1 MQKYNRL
8 FFLAFLITAVF
19 LAGCS
24 HYPQNQ
30 PLGSASCM
38 DTYDFHLL
46 DSPDNGDETF
56 VVLTFSGGG
65 TRAAAFAYGVLA
77 KMREIP
83 IENNRKNLL
92 DEVDVI
98 STVSGGSFTGAYY
111 TLFGDKIFTEF
122 KNKFLYRDIEGELL
136 WKLVNPVN
144 WWRLASPYFSRIDLA
159 AEIYDESIFNRQ
171 TYGTLTQKAKK
182 PFLIVN
188 ATNLYQGA
196 RFEFTGK
203 QFCYLGSDISS
214 YPLARAVAA
223 SSAFPFLLSPISLV
237 NYPLPAGKKITPK
250 DELALEDY
258 WNNKRRYYTAKNN
271 DIYADEKEHPYVH
284 LMDGGLADN
293 LGLRAVYDLYVR
305 EDIRA
310 RINNGK
316 IKRLLVIVVN
326 AKAQK
331 KETFDK
337 KESPPG
343 LTTTAF
349 KTATVSM
356 DNYTFESVEVFAD
369 LLNERIKSQQNIA
382 GCQQL
387 LDRHGHDGY
396 RIPPLAGGNLK
407 LYVVDLAFDNL
418 ADLQQRT
425 YFNDLPTSFKL
436 SREQVDNLIAV
447 GGKLLEQHPEFK
459 KFVREAQIL
468 STQ

>member
-1 MQKYNRL
+1 MQKYKRL
-8 FFLAFLITAVF
+8 FFLVFLITAVF

-30 PLGSASCM
+30 PLGSASCT

-77 KMREIP
+77 KMLEIP
-83 IENNRKNLL
+83 IDNNRKNLL

-122 KNKFLYRDIEGELL
+122 KDKFLYRDIEGELF
-136 WKLVNPVN
+136 WKLINPVN

-196 RFEFTGK
+196 RFEFTGR
-203 QFCYLGSDISS
+203 QFCYLGSDIRS
-214 YPLARAVAA
+214 YPVARAVAA

-237 NYPLPAGKKITPK
+237 NYPLSSGKKISPK

-258 WNNKRRYYTAKNN
+258 WTNKRRYYAAKNN
-271 DIYADEKEHPYVH
+271 NIYADEKEHPYVH

-305 EDIRA
+305 EEIRA
-310 RINNGK
+310 KINNGR

-326 AKAQK
+326 AKTQK
-331 KETFDK
+331 QETLDK
-337 KESPPG
+337 SASPPG
-343 LTTTAF
+343 LKTAAF

-369 LLNERIKSQQNIA
+369 LLNERTKAQESIA
-382 GCQQL
+382 GCQNL
-387 LDRHGHDGY
+387 LDRHACDGY
-396 RIPPLAGGNLK
+396 KIPPLAGGNLK
-407 LYVVDLAFDNL
+407 LYIVDLAFDNL
-418 ADLQQRT
+418 ADPRERN

-436 SREQVDNLIAV
+436 SPEQVDKLIDV
-447 GGKLLEQHPEFK
+447 GGKLLGEHPEFK
-459 KFVREAQIL
+459 KFVRETQIL
-468 STQ
+468 PKQ

>member
-1 MQKYNRL
+1 MIV
-8 FFLAFLITAVF
+8 AAIVI
-19 LAGCS
+19 GCS

-30 PLGSASCM
+30 PLGSSPCT
-38 DTYDFHLL
+38 DTYDFSRISSSA
-46 DSPDNGDETF
+46 DDDETF

-65 TRAAAFAYGVLA
+65 TRAAALAYGVLSRL
-77 KMREIP
+77 RETP
-83 IENNRKNLL
+83 TGHNKENLL
-92 DEVDVI
+92 AQVDVI

-111 TLFGDKIFTEF
+111 ALFGDKIFTEF
-122 KNKFLYRDIEGELL
+122 KDKFLYRDIEGELL
-136 WKLVNPVN
+136 WRLANPVN

-159 AEIYDESIFNRQ
+159 AEIYDESIFNGQ
-171 TYGTLTQKAKK
+171 TYGSLTQKAKR

-196 RFEFTGK
+196 RFEFTGR
-203 QFCYLGSDISS
+203 QFCYLGSDIRS
-214 YPLARAVAA
+214 YPVARAVAA

-237 NYPLPAGKKITPK
+237 NYPLPAGKKITSK

-258 WNNKRRYYTAKNN
+258 WTNKRRYYAAKNN

-310 RINNGK
+310 KINNGR

-326 AKAQK
+326 AKTQK
-331 KETFDK
+331 QETLDK
-337 KESPPG
+337 SASPPG
-343 LTTTAF
+343 LKTAAF

-369 LLNERIKSQQNIA
+369 LLNERVKAQQSIA
-382 GCQQL
+382 GCQNL
-387 LDRHGHDGY
+387 LDRHCRGSY
-396 RIPPLAGGNLK
+396 KIPPLAGGNLK
-407 LYVVDLAFDNL
+407 LYIVDLAFDNL
-418 ADLQQRT
+418 ADPKLRN

-436 SREQVDNLIAV
+436 SPEQVDKLIDV
-447 GGKLLEQHPEFK
+447 GGQLLGEHPEFK
-459 KFVREAQIL
+459 KFVSETQIL